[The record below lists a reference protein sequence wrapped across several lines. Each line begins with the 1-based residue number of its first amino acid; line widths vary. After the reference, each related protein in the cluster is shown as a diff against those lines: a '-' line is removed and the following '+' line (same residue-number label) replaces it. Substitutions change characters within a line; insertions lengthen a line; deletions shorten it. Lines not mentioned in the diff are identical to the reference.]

1 MCLSVRGPQA
11 SRRGPKRIIEWVSKA
26 WTEFEKELPVFY
38 REALARL
45 LCLEHFRNL
54 IETQSLDAGTI
65 VYTDHALSH
74 ATKLGGEAMCLAR
87 CSFGDQWDCFL
98 R

>member
-1 MCLSVRGPQA
+1 MLMFKL
-11 SRRGPKRIIEWVSKA
+11 PKRIIEWVSKA

-45 LCLEHFRNL
+45 LCLEHFFRNL

-65 VYTDHALSH
+65 VYTDHARPHMSEVS
-74 ATKLGGEAMCLAR
+74 ATKEGSHLEDPRDLR
-87 CSFGDQWDCFL
+87 SHRDCADPL
-98 R
+98 